1 MDTKRTVERNSAV
14 IILSHGR
21 ADNMITI
28 KTLSKVYYTGKLY
41 ILIDDQ
47 DPQGDEY
54 KKRYGE
60 KVIVFCKNDYFE
72 KSDTGD
78 YGGNPNVVLP
88 ARNAVWDIAKNLGL
102 THFVVLDDDY
112 LSFGYRF
119 GVNGKL
125 KERYFKNADF
135 VFNAIF
141 DFLDASGADV
151 VALAQNGDMIGG
163 VQNTSVYKPQLV
175 RKAMNVFFFRTDRPY
190 YFYGRL
196 NEDAT
201 AYVLGN
207 QQGKLI
213 FTLGMCT
220 IQQVRTQANK
230 GGLTEAYLEFGTYLK
245 SFYSVI
251 FCPSAVKIGTLG
263 LKGSKRIHHS
273 INWDHTAP
281 KILDQRCCHH
291 DIGDNL

>member
-1 MDTKRTVERNSAV
+1 MPTTN
-14 IILSHGR
+14 
-21 ADNMITI
+21 
-28 KTLSKVYYTGKLY
+28 KL
-41 ILIDDQ
+41 
-47 DPQGDEY
+47 
-54 KKRYGE
+54 
-60 KVIVFCKNDYFE
+60 
-72 KSDTGD
+72 
-78 YGGNPNVVLP
+78 
-88 ARNAVWDIAKNLGL
+88 
-102 THFVVLDDDY
+102 H
-112 LSFGYRF
+112 
-119 GVNGKL
+119 
-125 KERYFKNADF
+125 
-135 VFNAIF
+135 
-141 DFLDASGADV
+141 
-151 VALAQNGDMIGG
+151 
-163 VQNTSVYKPQLV
+163 
-175 RKAMNVFFFRTDRPY
+175 FFRTDRPY

-291 DIGDNL
+291 SLEDNL